1 MCCFAR
7 RQALYWVE
15 TGIDVSKAVFLWDG
29 GVVRLTEMMVPV
41 GVDLCSIILG
51 VSLDSVLRVEVMC
64 HKLI

>member
-7 RQALYWVE
+7 KQALYWVE
-15 TGIDVSKAVFLWDG
+15 TGIDVCKAVFLWD

-41 GVDLCSIILG
+41 GVDLCSIILE